1 MLFSLQRLGDG
12 YTISHIA
19 ISRGDLESLRLY
31 VMLGADPE
39 ARNYNS
45 TTSQQLAFLLGRRD
59 MVELCQRGGASSR
72 QLDYLEEK
80 DRDEYRNQRLVWE
93 SLKKSFD
100 LDSNSRKRPLEWCF
114 PPDSVAYRVKVRR
127 RRAATR
133 IDSSDSD

>member
-1 MLFSLQRLGDG
+1 MR
-12 YTISHIA
+12 
-19 ISRGDLESLRLY
+19 
-31 VMLGADPE
+31 LGADPE
-39 ARNYNS
+39 ARNDAS
-45 TTSQQLAFLLGRRD
+45 TTAQQLAFLLGRRD

-80 DRDEYRNQRLVWE
+80 DRDEYRNQHLVWE

-100 LDSNSRKRPLEWCF
+100 LDSNSRKRPLEWSF
-114 PPDSVAYRVKVRR
+114 PPESVACRVKVRR